1 MTHRRR
7 SLRMAALVGILTVI
21 AAVFVCSGAVLFAQR
36 DHEGFAFVEQE
47 GDASVLEDIRIT
59 GVLTDSFQRISFAS
73 QGRELTQR
81 ILPQALMD
89 EVREKSHVVGYDY
102 EPLPGT
108 ETKVQF
114 YNAGEEIKNPDGSVN
129 QADTST
135 ISETA
140 DQFTL
145 FLEDGFHSDFRIQTQ
160 IVYHKT
166 LMQLYYADQNGK
178 KGLMSR
184 SGGFQPWDTVQLD
197 GIRYTVT
204 LTDENCRGTGGI
216 YDMTDVP
223 DSSSGEAV
231 TIHKKNL
238 FPIDLQNGKV
248 ETVSL
253 EACGEQLALFLRQEG
268 KLTVQLIDPRTWQ
281 ATHTISIPGWEEY
294 TFYTVKENIM
304 LLADMHTSGE
314 EVICEAIA
322 VDLVEG
328 AIVEQVED
336 TVSRGE
342 AGDFCTG
349 FADLHYAGGTLSLF
363 TLMEQPKFTQSSGP
377 VPRPY
382 LIAYQ
387 DGQKVFS
394 CSIQSGQQED
404 LRCETPNIRRYE
416 ALQLQKGGEQVD
428 SD

>member
-108 ETKVQF
+108 ETKV
-114 YNAGEEIKNPDGSVN
+114 
-129 QADTST
+129 
-135 ISETA
+135 
-140 DQFTL
+140 
-145 FLEDGFHSDFRIQTQ
+145 
-160 IVYHKT
+160 
-166 LMQLYYADQNGK
+166 LYYADQNGK

-248 ETVSL
+248 EIVSL

-349 FADLHYAGGTLSLF
+349 FADLHYAGGTLYLF

-394 CSIQSGQQED
+394 CAIQSGQQED

>member
-145 FLEDGFHSDFRIQTQ
+145 SWKMDFILISVFR
-160 IVYHKT
+160 H
-166 LMQLYYADQNGK
+166 
-178 KGLMSR
+178 R
-184 SGGFQPWDTVQLD
+184 SF
-197 GIRYTVT
+197 
-204 LTDENCRGTGGI
+204 
-216 YDMTDVP
+216 
-223 DSSSGEAV
+223 
-231 TIHKKNL
+231 TIKH
-238 FPIDLQNGKV
+238 
-248 ETVSL
+248 
-253 EACGEQLALFLRQEG
+253 
-268 KLTVQLIDPRTWQ
+268 
-281 ATHTISIPGWEEY
+281 
-294 TFYTVKENIM
+294 
-304 LLADMHTSGE
+304 
-314 EVICEAIA
+314 
-322 VDLVEG
+322 
-328 AIVEQVED
+328 
-336 TVSRGE
+336 
-342 AGDFCTG
+342 
-349 FADLHYAGGTLSLF
+349 
-363 TLMEQPKFTQSSGP
+363 
-377 VPRPY
+377 
-382 LIAYQ
+382 
-387 DGQKVFS
+387 
-394 CSIQSGQQED
+394 
-404 LRCETPNIRRYE
+404 
-416 ALQLQKGGEQVD
+416 
-428 SD
+428 

>member
-238 FPIDLQNGKV
+238 FPIDLSEWKGRDRFI
-248 ETVSL
+248 
-253 EACGEQLALFLRQEG
+253 GGLRG
-268 KLTVQLIDPRTWQ
+268 
-281 ATHTISIPGWEEY
+281 ATG
-294 TFYTVKENIM
+294 
-304 LLADMHTSGE
+304 
-314 EVICEAIA
+314 A
-322 VDLVEG
+322 VP
-328 AIVEQVED
+328 
-336 TVSRGE
+336 S
-342 AGDFCTG
+342 
-349 FADLHYAGGTLSLF
+349 AGGQADGSTDRSA
-363 TLMEQPKFTQSSGP
+363 
-377 VPRPY
+377 Y
-382 LIAYQ
+382 LASDAHHFHTGLGGIHVLH
-387 DGQKVFS
+387 G
-394 CSIQSGQQED
+394 
-404 LRCETPNIRRYE
+404 
-416 ALQLQKGGEQVD
+416 KGEYNVAGGHAH
-428 SD
+428 